1 MFNIIHIVFYLN
13 VFRLYE
19 VLVLDPDDLIQL
31 GGFGGFSK
39 HETARL
45 QLHFLLGGYSLVLLC
60 LSWYSV
66 IAKDRSAA

>member
-1 MFNIIHIVFYLN
+1 MFNIIHIVFYH

-45 QLHFLLGGYSLVLLC
+45 QLHFLLGEYSLVLLC
-60 LSWYSV
+60 LSRYSV